1 MKKQLLIMLIP
12 LLLVQAGAEAQLR
25 KQAQHSKEPFI
36 TELQANLS
44 ETGRYVF
51 VQNQLLLT
59 NLNEEEFDR
68 IAIINMQGS
77 VVQKQT
83 VSGPAVKLNLTDL
96 EEGVHLLLL
105 HSSSRMKEK
114 SIKMIVKR

>member
-1 MKKQLLIMLIP
+1 MKKQLLIML
-12 LLLVQAGAEAQLR
+12 LCLFLVQAGVEAQLR
-25 KQAQHSKEPFI
+25 KQARHQQEPLT
-36 TELQANLS
+36 TELQASFS

-59 NLNEEEFDR
+59 NLKEEEFDR

-77 VVQKQT
+77 VLQRQN
-83 VSGPAVKLNLTDL
+83 VSGPAVRLNLSEL

-114 SIKMIVKR
+114 TIKMVVKR

>member
-1 MKKQLLIMLIP
+1 MKKQLLIMLLT
-12 LLLVQAGAEAQLR
+12 LLLIQAGVDAQLR
-25 KQAQHSKEPFI
+25 KQARHQQEPLT

-44 ETGRYVF
+44 ETGRYVV

-59 NLNEEEFDR
+59 NLREEEFDR
-68 IAIINMQGS
+68 IAIINMQGA
-77 VVQKQT
+77 VLQRQN
-83 VSGPAVKLNLTDL
+83 VSGPAVRLNLSEL

-114 SIKMIVKR
+114 TIKMVVKR